1 MSDESGISSAAV
13 KAGVE
18 YEQKIFDILFPI
30 FGQGNMSDK
39 VAFNTRRPDIML
51 KNKSKS
57 PIRFEI
63 KANLGADYGEKA
75 ITIDEKTLE
84 WIPVKTGIK
93 DKSNKMH
100 VEYAKRIDELYKTI
114 FEELDLHS
122 KIVNAWGLPSS
133 NNDMSAYAL
142 LDMIKNRQLS
152 RSLHYQR
159 ILSNLDN
166 KFDPYKQAT
175 VASNVLD
182 KIVKYYNS
190 KKVYYIQIKDKGL
203 YYLGHDLYQFN
214 NKFAKLGMTY
224 FIPNFNPSEC
234 RLELRGKTS
243 KSDATFRPVLR
254 FKISGL
260 AKSQVSLDDPI
271 FANALHKIMWS

>member
-1 MSDESGISSAAV
+1 MGDESGISSSAV
-13 KAGVE
+13 KAGLE
-18 YEQKIFDILFPI
+18 YEQKIFDIMFPI
-30 FGQGNMSDK
+30 FGLGNMSDK
-39 VAFNTRRPDIML
+39 VAFNSLRPDIIL
-51 KNKSKS
+51 KNKNKS
-57 PIRFEI
+57 SIRFEI

-75 ITIDEKTLE
+75 ITIDEKSLE
-84 WIPVKTGIK
+84 WIPVKSPIK

-100 VEYAKRIDELYKTI
+100 VEYATRIDELYKTI

-122 KIVNAWGLPSS
+122 KIVNAWGLPSN

-152 RSLHYQR
+152 KSLYYQR
-159 ILSNLDN
+159 ILNNLDK

-175 VASNVLD
+175 VANNVLD

-190 KKVYYIQIKDKGL
+190 KKVYYIQIKGKGL
-203 YYLGHDLYQFN
+203 YCLGNDLYQFN
-214 NKFAKLGMTY
+214 KKFTEIGMTY
-224 FIPNFNPSEC
+224 FIPRFNPSEC
-234 RLELRGKTS
+234 RIELRGKTS
-243 KSDATFRPVLR
+243 KSEGTFRPVLR

-271 FANALHKIMWS
+271 FSNALHKIMWP